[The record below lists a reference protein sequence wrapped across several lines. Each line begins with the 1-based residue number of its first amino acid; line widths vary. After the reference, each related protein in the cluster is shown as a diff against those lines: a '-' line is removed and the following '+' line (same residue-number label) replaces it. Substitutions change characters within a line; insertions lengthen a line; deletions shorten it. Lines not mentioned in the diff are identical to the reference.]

1 MNTNPL
7 LKAYRGIKTESIQE
21 PVNNK
26 SKGLVSRN
34 KPVNKN
40 NSKNSKNELSD
51 RMARYVND
59 IRNYND

>member
-26 SKGLVSRN
+26 SKGLLSRN

>member
-26 SKGLVSRN
+26 SKGLLARN

>member
-7 LKAYRGIKTESIQE
+7 LKAYRGIKIESVQE

-26 SKGLVSRN
+26 SKGLLARN
-34 KPVNKN
+34 KPVSKN
-40 NSKNSKNELSD
+40 NNKGSKNELSD

>member
-7 LKAYRGIKTESIQE
+7 LKAYRGIKIESVQE

-26 SKGLVSRN
+26 SKGLLARN
-34 KPVNKN
+34 KPVSKN
-40 NSKNSKNELSD
+40 NSKGSKNELSD